1 VEIRDLKKLAR
12 FSEEKLLKIPVFQSE
27 KMFFD
32 LYALL
37 PGQAQKAHAHAGSDK
52 VYYVLEGEVVV
63 RVGEEEALLVP
74 GMAALAP
81 AGEVH
86 GVRNESQVLPSSW
99 WSWLPSPNHRVFT
112 PRP

>member
-1 VEIRDLKKLAR
+1 MEIKDLKSLV
-12 FSEEKLLKIPVFQSE
+12 EYNPEKMAKIPVFSSD

-37 PGQAQKAHAHAGSDK
+37 PGQAQKVHAHEGSDK

-63 RVGEEEALLVP
+63 RIGDEEALLVP
-74 GMAALAP
+74 GMAALARS
-81 AGEVH
+81 GEAH
-86 GVRNESQVLPSSW
+86 GVRNESANPALLLV
-99 WSWLPSPNHRVFT
+99 VMA

>member
-63 RVGEEEALLVP
+63 QVGEEEALLVP

-86 GVRNESQVLPSSW
+86 GVRNESA
-99 WSWLPSPNHRVFT
+99 SPALLLVVMA
-112 PRP
+112 PKP

>member
-1 VEIRDLKKLAR
+1 MEIKDLKSLVQYNP
-12 FSEEKLLKIPVFQSE
+12 EKMAKIPVFSSD

-37 PGQAQKAHAHAGSDK
+37 PGQAQKVHAHEGFDK

-63 RVGEEEALLVP
+63 RIGDEEALLVP
-74 GMAALAP
+74 GMAALARS
-81 AGEVH
+81 GEAH
-86 GVRNESQVLPSSW
+86 GVRNESANPALLLV
-99 WSWLPSPNHRVFT
+99 VMA

>member
-1 VEIRDLKKLAR
+1 MEIRDLKSLAR
-12 FSEEKLLKIPVFQSE
+12 FSPERMAKIPIFDSPHLLY
-27 KMFFD
+27 D

-37 PGQAQKAHAHAGSDK
+37 PGQAQKVHAHLGSDK

-63 RVGEEEALLVP
+63 RVGEEEALLAP

-81 AGEVH
+81 AGQPH
-86 GVRNESQVLPSSW
+86 GVRNESA
-99 WSWLPSPNHRVFT
+99 SPALLLVVMA

>member
-1 VEIRDLKKLAR
+1 MEIKDLKSLVQYNP
-12 FSEEKLLKIPVFQSE
+12 EKMAKIPVFFSD

-37 PGQAQKAHAHAGSDK
+37 PGQAQKVHAHEGFDK

-63 RVGEEEALLVP
+63 RIGDEEALLVP
-74 GMAALAP
+74 GMAALARS
-81 AGEVH
+81 GEAH
-86 GVRNESQVLPSSW
+86 GVRNESANPALLLV
-99 WSWLPSPNHRVFT
+99 VMA